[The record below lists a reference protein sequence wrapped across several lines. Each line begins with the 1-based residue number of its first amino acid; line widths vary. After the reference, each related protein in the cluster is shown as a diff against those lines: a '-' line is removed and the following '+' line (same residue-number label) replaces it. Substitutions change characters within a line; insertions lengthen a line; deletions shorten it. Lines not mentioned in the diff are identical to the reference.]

1 MRKIGRQNLQQP
13 LIAAPKPKKK
23 RKSNLT
29 PGTAALIGVLLRLP
43 NAQLVGNDKQMAERL
58 VKLGWLRKDIGKKPE
73 KAGVYEYE
81 VNVPIYVPTEEGL
94 ALYNEKATLLKAVP
108 PNMLN
113 FLSRLSNAESR
124 LYNNYSSR
132 IKAEEK
138 KSAKK

>member
-1 MRKIGRQNLQQP
+1 
-13 LIAAPKPKKK
+13 
-23 RKSNLT
+23 
-29 PGTAALIGVLLRLP
+29 
-43 NAQLVGNDKQMAERL
+43 
-58 VKLGWLRKDIGKKPE
+58 LGWLRKDIGKKPE